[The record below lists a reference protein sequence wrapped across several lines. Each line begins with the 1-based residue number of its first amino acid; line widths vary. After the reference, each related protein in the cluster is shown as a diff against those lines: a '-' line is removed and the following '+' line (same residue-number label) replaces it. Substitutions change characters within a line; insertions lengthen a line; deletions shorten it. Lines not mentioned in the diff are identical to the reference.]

1 MSIDTWL
8 QTIAEQGLLGVLLI
22 VVGVGYYK
30 KDQRVGELNKEKLE
44 LAERV
49 FRIAEK
55 LTDLVKQNGGKNA

>member
-22 VVGVGYYK
+22 VVGIGYYK
-30 KDQRVGELNKEKLE
+30 KDQRVTELNKEKLD

-49 FRIAEK
+49 FRIADK
-55 LTDLVKQNGGKNA
+55 LTDLVKKNGGKDA